1 MIKQRLTPTPKT
13 TRLTSFDHFILGVVD
28 RFDPIDKK
36 CANKQKPVDALLSQY
51 NKNDVND
58 VNSLLMCLVKGWSNR
73 GQYAAIG
80 QNEEI

>member
-28 RFDPIDKK
+28 RFDPIYQK
-36 CANKQKPVDALLSQY
+36 CVHKQTIDTFFFSYIL
-51 NKNDVND
+51 KNDVND

>member
-13 TRLTSFDHFILGVVD
+13 TPLTPIYIFILGVIYCIY
-28 RFDPIDKK
+28 PIYQK
-36 CANKQKPVDALLSQY
+36 CVHKQTIDTFFFSHIL
-51 NKNDVND
+51 KNDVND
-58 VNSLLMCLVKGWSNR
+58 VNSPLMCLVKGWSNH